1 MLVLNYSITGTKHV
15 FKDDVTGDC
24 VMASYAVRRGMP
36 EVLLMPCSG
45 TGQLSS
51 FVELYGEC
59 GSELTPADAFKVV
72 ERYNN
77 GARY

>member
-15 FKDDVTGDC
+15 FKDDTTGDC
-24 VMASYAVRRGMP
+24 IMASYEVVRGTP

-45 TGQLSS
+45 TGRITS
-51 FVELYGEC
+51 FVELYGEA
-59 GSELTPADAFKVV
+59 GSELTPSDAFKVV

-77 GARY
+77 GAR